1 VLPSV
6 PGRDGV
12 EKHEERQTRRDC
24 MIGELERLSGDDR
37 GFLRGFLGVEG
48 LKPWYGSQELE
59 GEQPPVQKGD

>member
-1 VLPSV
+1 
-6 PGRDGV
+6 
-12 EKHEERQTRRDC
+12 

-59 GEQPPVQKGD
+59 GEQPLVDRKAIRRVERRAIPA